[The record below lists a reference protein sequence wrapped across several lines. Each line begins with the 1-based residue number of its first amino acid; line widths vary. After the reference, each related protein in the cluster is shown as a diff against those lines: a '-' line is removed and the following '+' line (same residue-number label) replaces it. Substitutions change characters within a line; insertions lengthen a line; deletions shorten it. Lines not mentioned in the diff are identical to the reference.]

1 MSMRGPLPNASA
13 ENRAEAA
20 AWHPARAQSADFSSK
35 SNLALAFLC
44 LPRAKRQDMNVFYT
58 FCRLI
63 DDIADSDTL
72 PPEEK
77 ADLLNAWRTALTAPG
92 TGGAGLL
99 VDELHGLMAK
109 YLIPAAH
116 LLEIIAGVEMDVGG
130 RRYDTFEQL
139 RTYCHRVASVVGLV
153 SIEIFGYEDP
163 SCRRYAV
170 DLGMAL
176 QLTNIIRDV
185 GVDLDNG
192 GRIYLPTEDLERF
205 GYTAA
210 DLRARTNDSR
220 FQALMKFE
228 ARRAEEFYR
237 SASRHLVARDR
248 RAMTAAEIMREIYWQ
263 LLKNIRA
270 DRFDVFAKRYRLSK
284 ARKLWTLLVTTLR
297 TRRA

>member
-1 MSMRGPLPNASA
+1 MSTRGSLPAASA
-13 ENRAEAA
+13 SEAV
-20 AWHPARAQSADFSSK
+20 AWHPARAQSADFSAK

-44 LPRAKRQDMNVFYT
+44 LSREKRHDMNVFYT
-58 FCRLI
+58 FCRLV

-77 ADLLNAWRTALTAPG
+77 ADLLNAWRTVLTLPNAGP
-92 TGGAGLL
+92 TGLL

-109 YLIPAAH
+109 YPIPAEH

-139 RTYCHRVASVVGLV
+139 RIYCHRVASVVGLV
-153 SIEIFGYEDP
+153 SIEIFGYKDP
-163 SCRRYAV
+163 SCCRYAV

-192 GRIYLPTEDLERF
+192 GRVYLPTEDLERF

-210 DLRARTNDSR
+210 DLRAQANDQR
-220 FQALMKFE
+220 FQALMRFE
-228 ARRAEEFYR
+228 TKRAEEFYA
-237 SASRHLVARDR
+237 SALRQLAPCDR
-248 RAMTAAEIMREIYWQ
+248 RAMTAAEIMREIYWK
-263 LLKNIRA
+263 LLKDIRN
-270 DRFDVFAKRYRLSK
+270 DRFDVFRKRYRLSK

-297 TRRA
+297 TRWA